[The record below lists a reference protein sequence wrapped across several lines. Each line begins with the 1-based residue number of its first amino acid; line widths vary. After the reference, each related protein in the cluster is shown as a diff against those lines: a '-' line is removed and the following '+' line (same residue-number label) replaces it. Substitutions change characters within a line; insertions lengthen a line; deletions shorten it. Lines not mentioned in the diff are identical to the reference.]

1 MSYNQLKAFR
11 RYCEYLD
18 IRTMEDLIIVKRFS
32 GCETI
37 KDFLSYLYR
46 ETLIRI

>member
-18 IRTMEDLIIVKRFS
+18 IRNAEDLEIVKKES
-32 GCETI
+32 GCTNNKE
-37 KDFLSYLYR
+37 FLNWLYR
-46 ETLIRI
+46 ETLLRV